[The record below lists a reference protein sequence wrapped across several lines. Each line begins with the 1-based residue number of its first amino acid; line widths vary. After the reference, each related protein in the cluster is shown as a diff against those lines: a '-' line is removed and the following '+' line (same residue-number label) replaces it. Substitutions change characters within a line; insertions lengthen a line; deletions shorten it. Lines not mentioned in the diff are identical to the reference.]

1 MKYLLNRVH
10 AILQSSVPLTLLELD
25 RRSIYQHAF
34 LHYYTGAGEGEGT
47 YTFIYRLSCFA
58 SDSIKREEQVY
69 TVVTFIF
76 EKKRSYSRFDRRW
89 RSNNGGEEG
98 RKRRRRKKR
107 SKLRKYRAYCRFT
120 LVKNT
125 VCQSSWWLIAD
136 RLTLNGVRS
145 LESLTSGH
153 GIHLFR
159 RLVNLSLE
167 YQSRHTII
175 SYPDLPRK

>member
-34 LHYYTGAGEGEGT
+34 LHYYTGAVEGEGT

-76 EKKRSYSRFDRRW
+76 EKKRSYSRCLIAVDDRIM
-89 RSNNGGEEG
+89 EG
-98 RKRRRRKKR
+98 RREGKEEEEKKEASCESIARIVDLR
-107 SKLRKYRAYCRFT
+107 S
-120 LVKNT
+120 
-125 VCQSSWWLIAD
+125 
-136 RLTLNGVRS
+136 
-145 LESLTSGH
+145 
-153 GIHLFR
+153 
-159 RLVNLSLE
+159 
-167 YQSRHTII
+167 
-175 SYPDLPRK
+175 

>member
-34 LHYYTGAGEGEGT
+34 LHYYTGAGEGERT

-76 EKKRSYSRFDRRW
+76 EKKRSYSRCLIAVDDRIM
-89 RSNNGGEEG
+89 EG
-98 RKRRRRKKR
+98 RREGKEEEEKKEASCESIAR
-107 SKLRKYRAYCRFT
+107 IVDLR
-120 LVKNT
+120 L
-125 VCQSSWWLIAD
+125 
-136 RLTLNGVRS
+136 
-145 LESLTSGH
+145 
-153 GIHLFR
+153 
-159 RLVNLSLE
+159 
-167 YQSRHTII
+167 
-175 SYPDLPRK
+175 